1 MIDKV
6 PSPNRGVRVAQMNR
20 QASLMT
26 YRQCLAFLAAVVGG
40 FSCSAERAGAT
51 QPDEACPGA
60 ISWEREHQNGVN
72 AARKG
77 GDRNPAIS
85 EAALLEDLRL
95 RVEKD
100 QAARKRWLA
109 DQNSAELA
117 DVVESIDTEN
127 VAWLRK
133 LISEK
138 GFPTAAQVG
147 NEGVHYAWVL
157 LQHADQD
164 PKFQSDLLPVL
175 EQRFSAGELPAN
187 DLARFT
193 DRVLMASGKSQ
204 RYGTQFDWFAGEFAL
219 PEADKLIKIDAARAQ
234 LGLMPLVD
242 YVCTIRKARNAV
254 K

>member
-1 MIDKV
+1 M
-6 PSPNRGVRVAQMNR
+6 
-20 QASLMT
+20 
-26 YRQCLAFLAAVVGG
+26 
-40 FSCSAERAGAT
+40 
-51 QPDEACPGA
+51 
-60 ISWEREHQNGVN
+60 SWEREHQ
-72 AARKG
+72 G
-77 GDRNPAIS
+77 GGKVAHAGGALEPAIA

-109 DQNSAELA
+109 DQSSADLA
-117 DVVESIDTEN
+117 SAVESIDAEN

-147 NEGVHYAWVL
+147 NEGVHFSWVL

-164 PKFQSDLLPVL
+164 PKLQSDLLPVL

-187 DLARFT
+187 DLARIT

-204 RYGTQFDWFAGEFAL
+204 RYGTQFDWFAGDFAL
-219 PEADKLIKIDAARAQ
+219 PESAKLAEIDAARAQ

-242 YVCTIRKARNAV
+242 YVCTVRKARNSAMTPN
-254 K
+254 KSLERTREG

>member
-1 MIDKV
+1 
-6 PSPNRGVRVAQMNR
+6 
-20 QASLMT
+20 MT
-26 YRQCLAFLAAVVGG
+26 CRQCLAFLAAVVGG
-40 FSCSAERAGAT
+40 FSCSAEQAAAT
-51 QPDEACPGA
+51 QPVEECPGA
-60 ISWEREHQNGVN
+60 ISWEREHQNGAD
-72 AARKG
+72 AAYRG
-77 GDRNPAIS
+77 DDRNPEIS

-100 QAARKRWLA
+100 QAARKRWLT
-109 DQNSAELA
+109 DQSSAELA
-117 DVVESIDTEN
+117 NAVMSIDNEN

-133 LISEK
+133 LIAEK

-147 NEGVHYAWVL
+147 NKGVHFAWLL

-219 PEADKLIKIDAARAQ
+219 PEADKLTKIDAARAQ

-242 YVCTIRKARNAV
+242 YVCTLRKARNAV